1 MKKSFKKLGFV
12 SLAASS
18 VLLGSM
24 NATDLETYA
33 ALQKP
38 SHVFGNYAKKDS
50 GETHHTTTS
59 TLAPKD
65 SNPSTPQ
72 QEQQQAKSTATS
84 DSQEAKTLETTANT
98 DQTTATTDKAYTTS
112 TDSSVKSVAENVES
126 DNTTVQGDEKT
137 LEKAVDQVQAD
148 ATSKDFNETTFT
160 TDQKA
165 EQAAEQNLQKAE
177 NKLKTDEGAL
187 DSALQQQQ
195 AKSTATSDSQE
206 AKTLET
212 TANTDQTTATTDK
225 AYTTSTDSSVKSVAE
240 NVESDNTT
248 VQGDEKTLEKAV
260 DQVQADA
267 TSKDFNET
275 TFTTDQKAE
284 QAAEQNLQKAENKL
298 KTDEGALDSALQQQQ
313 AKNTL
318 IKDTATVKGFNSVSV
333 SAMDTTL
340 SGVKTMYQQT
350 ETISTLLSGNS
361 GLGSVISNAQGL
373 SSAFS
378 ALESAQNTLKGYL
391 DSSSATI
398 GQLTNGS
405 NAVVGA
411 LDQAIAQVDTALAD
425 LAANVAD
432 TPKTQAATLVTADNS
447 TTNSTTT
454 DAINFLSA
462 LKNNLTAQK
471 DAFMNVHK
479 NIQTAVAQAQAT
491 YKPSVMNTNNYGQ
504 MYGVDAMAGY
514 KWFFGKTKRFGFRTY
529 GYYSYNHANLS
540 FVGSQLGIMEG
551 ASQVNN
557 FTYGVGFDALYNFY
571 ESKEGYNTAGLFMG
585 FGLGGDSFIVQGESY
600 LKSQMNICN
609 NTAGCSASMN
619 TSYFQMPVEFG
630 FRSNFSKHSGIEVG
644 FKLPLFTNQFYK
656 ERSVDE
662 SVDVFYKRNFSIYF
676 NYMINF

>member
-12 SLAASS
+12 SLATSS

-24 NATDLETYA
+24 NATDLQTYA

-38 SHVFGNYAKKDS
+38 SHVFGNYAEKDKEKEEGSKKEVPTGFTNGS
-50 GETHHTTTS
+50 GKSNSGS
-59 TLAPKD
+59 TP
-65 SNPSTPQ
+65 TPQ
-72 QEQQQAKSTATS
+72 QQAQTTATS
-84 DSQEAKTLETTANT
+84 DKTEATTLEN
-98 DQTTATTDKAYTTS
+98 TATTDNTTAAADKAYESS
-112 TDSSVKSVAENVES
+112 TYDSTVSGAAQKVETDNIAVQTAEQALKSAVE
-126 DNTTVQGDEKT
+126 K
-137 LEKAVDQVQAD
+137 VQAD
-148 ATSKDFNETTFT
+148 ANATDFNETTFK
-160 TDQKA
+160 TDQVA
-165 EQAAEQNLQKAE
+165 EQTAEK
-177 NKLKTDEGAL
+177 
-187 DSALQQQQ
+187 ALQQ
-195 AKSTATSDSQE
+195 AESK
-206 AKTLET
+206 L
-212 TANTDQTTATTDK
+212 NTDQQTL
-225 AYTTSTDSSVKSVAE
+225 
-240 NVESDNTT
+240 NT
-248 VQGDEKTLEKAV
+248 
-260 DQVQADA
+260 
-267 TSKDFNET
+267 
-275 TFTTDQKAE
+275 
-284 QAAEQNLQKAENKL
+284 
-298 KTDEGALDSALQQQQ
+298 ALQDQTKTPTPSTPPTKEEPKHTASSGTPSSTTPP
-313 AKNTL
+313 AKKDETSGGTSGNTVASQL
-318 IKDTATVKGFNSVSV
+318 TKDTTMVNNLKSVSV
-333 SAMDTTL
+333 SGMNTTL
-340 SGVKTMYQQT
+340 SGVETMSQQT
-350 ETISTLLSGNS
+350 ATIGNLLNSSTDLS
-361 GLGSVISNAQGL
+361 SVIPNAQGL
-373 SSAFS
+373 NSAFS

-391 DSSSATI
+391 NSSSATI

-411 LDQAIAQVDTALAD
+411 LDKAINQVDMALSD
-425 LAANVAD
+425 LSAAD
-432 TPKTQAATLVTADNS
+432 TQKTQAVTLAAASDSAT
-447 TTNSTTT
+447 TTT
-454 DAINFLSA
+454 DAINFLNA

-491 YKPSVMNTNNYGQ
+491 YTPSVINTNNYGQ

-514 KWFFGKTKRFGFRTY
+514 KWFFGKTKRFGFRSY

-571 ESKEGYNTAGLFMG
+571 ESKEGYNTAGLFLG

-600 LKSQMNICN
+600 LKSQMHICN

-656 ERSVDE
+656 ERGVDG

>member
-12 SLAASS
+12 SLVASG

-38 SHVFGNYAKKDS
+38 SHVFGNYAKKDKDNKS
-50 GETHHTTTS
+50 TS
-59 TLAPKD
+59 D
-65 SNPSTPQ
+65 SPT
-72 QEQQQAKSTATS
+72 QQQAQTQAQNTASS
-84 DSQEAKTLETTANT
+84 DSKEATTLENTAST
-98 DQTTATTDKAYTTS
+98 DNTTATTDEAYTTS
-112 TDSSVKSVAENVES
+112 TDTTVADAAKQVET
-126 DNTTVQGDEKT
+126 DNTAVQNDEKT
-137 LEKAVDQVQAD
+137 LKTDVAKVQAD
-148 ATSKDFNETTFT
+148 ASAKDFDETTFKA
-160 TDQKA
+160 DQATEQTA
-165 EQAAEQNLQKAE
+165 EK
-177 NKLKTDEGAL
+177 
-187 DSALQQQQ
+187 ALQQ
-195 AKSTATSDSQE
+195 AESK
-206 AKTLET
+206 L
-212 TANTDQTTATTDK
+212 NTDQQTLNTALQDQTKTPTPSTPPTKEEPKHTASSGTPAPLTPPAKKDE
-225 AYTTSTDSSVKSVAE
+225 TSGTPSASGSSVVSQL
-240 NVESDNTT
+240 T
-248 VQGDEKTLEKAV
+248 
-260 DQVQADA
+260 
-267 TSKDFNET
+267 
-275 TFTTDQKAE
+275 
-284 QAAEQNLQKAENKL
+284 
-298 KTDEGALDSALQQQQ
+298 
-313 AKNTL
+313 
-318 IKDTATVKGFNSVSV
+318 KDTTMVNNLKSVSV
-333 SAMDTTL
+333 SGMNTTL
-340 SGVKTMYQQT
+340 SGVETMSKQT
-350 ETISTLLSGNS
+350 ATISALLSGNPN
-361 GLGSVISNAQGL
+361 LGSVIPNAQGL

-391 DSSSATI
+391 DSSSTTI

-405 NAVVGA
+405 NAVVGT
-411 LDQAIAQVDTALAD
+411 LDKAINQVDMALSD
-425 LAANVAD
+425 LATAD
-432 TPKTQAATLVTADNS
+432 TQKTQAVTLATTGSS

-462 LKNNLTAQK
+462 LKNNLMAQK

-491 YKPSVMNTNNYGQ
+491 YTPSVINTNNYGQ

-551 ASQVNN
+551 SSQVNN

-571 ESKEGYNTAGLFMG
+571 ESKEGYNTAGLFLG

-600 LKSQMNICN
+600 LKSQMQICN

-656 ERSVDE
+656 ERGIDG

>member
-12 SLAASS
+12 SLATSS

-38 SHVFGNYAKKDS
+38 SHVFGNYAEKES
-50 GETHHTTTS
+50 GS
-59 TLAPKD
+59 TNGSGK
-65 SNPSTPQ
+65 SNSGSTPTPSTPPTK
-72 QEQQQAKSTATS
+72 EEPKKTASSEPAPSTPPTKTEPSSTGNSVA
-84 DSQEAKTLETTANT
+84 SQLVK
-98 DQTTATTDKAYTTS
+98 DATT
-112 TDSSVKSVAENVES
+112 VN
-126 DNTTVQGDEKT
+126 
-137 LEKAVDQVQAD
+137 
-148 ATSKDFNETTFT
+148 
-160 TDQKA
+160 
-165 EQAAEQNLQKAE
+165 NLK
-177 NKLKTDEGAL
+177 
-187 DSALQQQQ
+187 
-195 AKSTATSDSQE
+195 
-206 AKTLET
+206 
-212 TANTDQTTATTDK
+212 
-225 AYTTSTDSSVKSVAE
+225 
-240 NVESDNTT
+240 
-248 VQGDEKTLEKAV
+248 
-260 DQVQADA
+260 
-267 TSKDFNET
+267 
-275 TFTTDQKAE
+275 
-284 QAAEQNLQKAENKL
+284 
-298 KTDEGALDSALQQQQ
+298 
-313 AKNTL
+313 
-318 IKDTATVKGFNSVSV
+318 SVSV
-333 SAMDTTL
+333 SGMNTTL
-340 SGVKTMYQQT
+340 SGVETMVQQT
-350 ETISTLLSGNS
+350 STISTLLNS
-361 GLGSVISNAQGL
+361 TTDLSSVISNAQGL
-373 SSAFS
+373 SSAFG

-411 LDQAIAQVDTALAD
+411 LDKAINQVDMALAD
-425 LAANVAD
+425 LSVAD
-432 TPKTQAATLVTADNS
+432 TQKTQAVTLATTDG
-447 TTNSTTT
+447 STTT
-454 DAINFLSA
+454 DAINFLNA
-462 LKNNLTAQK
+462 LKSNLTAQK

-491 YKPSVMNTNNYGQ
+491 YTPSVINTNNYGQ

-540 FVGSQLGIMEG
+540 FVGSKLGIMEG

-571 ESKEGYNTAGLFMG
+571 ESKESYNTAGLFLG

-600 LKSQMNICN
+600 LKSQMQICN

-656 ERSVDE
+656 ERGVDG

>member
-12 SLAASS
+12 SLAASG

-38 SHVFGNYAKKDS
+38 SHVFGNYAEKDKDS
-50 GETHHTTTS
+50 KLTS
-59 TLAPKD
+59 D
-65 SNPSTPQ
+65 SPT
-72 QEQQQAKSTATS
+72 QQQAQTQAQTTATS
-84 DSQEAKTLETTANT
+84 DKTEATTLEN
-98 DQTTATTDKAYTTS
+98 TATTDNTTAAADKAYESS
-112 TDSSVKSVAENVES
+112 TYDSTVSGAAQKVETDNIAVQTAEQALKSAVE
-126 DNTTVQGDEKT
+126 K
-137 LEKAVDQVQAD
+137 VQAD
-148 ATSKDFNETTFT
+148 ANATDFNETTFK
-160 TDQKA
+160 TDQVA
-165 EQAAEQNLQKAE
+165 EQTAEK
-177 NKLKTDEGAL
+177 
-187 DSALQQQQ
+187 ALQQ
-195 AKSTATSDSQE
+195 AESK
-206 AKTLET
+206 L
-212 TANTDQTTATTDK
+212 NTDQQTLNTALQDQTKTPTPSTLPTKKDDTSGSGGDK
-225 AYTTSTDSSVKSVAE
+225 HTASSGTPAPSASSVASQLVK
-240 NVESDNTT
+240 DTTT
-248 VQGDEKTLEKAV
+248 V
-260 DQVQADA
+260 
-267 TSKDFNET
+267 N
-275 TFTTDQKAE
+275 
-284 QAAEQNLQKAENKL
+284 NLK
-298 KTDEGALDSALQQQQ
+298 
-313 AKNTL
+313 
-318 IKDTATVKGFNSVSV
+318 SVSV
-333 SAMDTTL
+333 SGMNTTL
-340 SGVKTMYQQT
+340 SGVETMSQQSA
-350 ETISTLLSGNS
+350 TIGNLLNSSTDLS
-361 GLGSVISNAQGL
+361 SVIPNAQGL

-405 NAVVGA
+405 NAVLGA
-411 LDQAIAQVDTALAD
+411 LDKAINQVDMALAD
-425 LAANVAD
+425 LSATD
-432 TPKTQAATLVTADNS
+432 TQKTQAVTLATTDNS

-454 DAINFLSA
+454 DAINFLNA
-462 LKNNLTAQK
+462 LKNNLMAQK

-491 YKPSVMNTNNYGQ
+491 YTPSVINTNNYGQ

-514 KWFFGKTKRFGFRTY
+514 KWFFGKTKRFGFRSY

-571 ESKEGYNTAGLFMG
+571 ESKEGYNTAGLFVG

-600 LKSQMNICN
+600 LKSQMQICN

-656 ERSVDE
+656 ERGVDG

>member
-12 SLAASS
+12 SLATSS

-38 SHVFGNYAKKDS
+38 SHVFGNYAKKS
-50 GETHHTTTS
+50 N
-59 TLAPKD
+59 KD
-65 SNPSTPQ
+65 SELSSDSPT
-72 QEQQQAKSTATS
+72 QQQAQNTASS
-84 DSQEAKTLETTANT
+84 DSQEATTLEN
-98 DQTTATTDKAYTTS
+98 TATTDNTTATADETYTKSADATVAKAAQ
-112 TDSSVKSVAENVES
+112 SVET
-126 DNTTVQGDEKT
+126 DNTAVQNDEKT
-137 LEKAVDQVQAD
+137 LEADVTKVENDAKAEKFDEKTFQAD
-148 ATSKDFNETTFT
+148 
-160 TDQKA
+160 QQA
-165 EQAAEQNLQKAE
+165 EQTAETNLQKAE
-177 NKLKTDEGAL
+177 NQLTNDQNA
-187 DSALQQQQ
+187 
-195 AKSTATSDSQE
+195 
-206 AKTLET
+206 LET
-212 TANTDQTTATTDK
+212 ALKDQTPSTPPTKETPPAKKDETSGTPSSSGGTGGEHHTASSGTPPASSTPP
-225 AYTTSTDSSVKSVAE
+225 TPTPSTSGG
-240 NVESDNTT
+240 NTI
-248 VQGDEKTLEKAV
+248 
-260 DQVQADA
+260 
-267 TSKDFNET
+267 TSQLT
-275 TFTTDQKAE
+275 
-284 QAAEQNLQKAENKL
+284 
-298 KTDEGALDSALQQQQ
+298 
-313 AKNTL
+313 
-318 IKDTATVKGFNSVSV
+318 KDTTMVNNLKSVSV
-333 SAMDTTL
+333 SAMNTTL
-340 SGVKTMYQQT
+340 SGVTQLSQQT
-350 ETISTLLSGNS
+350 AAISTLLSGNPS
-361 GLGSVISNAQGL
+361 LGSVISNAQGL

-411 LDQAIAQVDTALAD
+411 LDKAINQVDMALAD
-425 LAANVAD
+425 LATAD
-432 TPKTQAATLVTADNS
+432 TQKTQAVALVATSDSAT
-447 TTNSTTT
+447 TTT

-462 LKNNLTAQK
+462 LKTNLMAQK

-491 YKPSVMNTNNYGQ
+491 YMPSVINTNNYGQ

-514 KWFFGKTKRFGFRTY
+514 KWFFGKKKRFGFRSY

-571 ESKEGYNTAGLFMG
+571 ESKEGYNTAGLFLG

-600 LKSQMNICN
+600 LKSQMRICN
-609 NTAGCSASMN
+609 DTAGCSASMN

-644 FKLPLFTNQFYK
+644 LKLPLFTNQFYK
-656 ERSVDE
+656 ERGVDG

>member
-12 SLAASS
+12 SLAASG

-38 SHVFGNYAKKDS
+38 SHVFGNYAEKDKDS
-50 GETHHTTTS
+50 KLTS
-59 TLAPKD
+59 D
-65 SNPSTPQ
+65 SPT
-72 QEQQQAKSTATS
+72 QQQAQTQAQNTATN
-84 DSQEAKTLETTANT
+84 DSQEATTLENTAST
-98 DQTTATTDKAYTTS
+98 DNTTATTDETYT
-112 TDSSVKSVAENVES
+112 KSADTTVAGAAQKVET
-126 DNTTVQGDEKT
+126 DNTAVQSAEQTLKT
-137 LEKAVDQVQAD
+137 DVAKVQAD
-148 ATSKDFNETTFT
+148 ASAKDFDETTFQA
-160 TDQKA
+160 D
-165 EQAAEQNLQKAE
+165 QAAEQTAETNLQKAE
-177 NKLKTDEGAL
+177 NQLTKD
-187 DSALQQQQ
+187 QN
-195 AKSTATSDSQE
+195 
-206 AKTLET
+206 TLET
-212 TANTDQTTATTDK
+212 ALKDQTPSTPTTPPTKEEPKHTASSGTPPAPESPPAKKDE
-225 AYTTSTDSSVKSVAE
+225 TSGTPSASGSSVASQL
-240 NVESDNTT
+240 T
-248 VQGDEKTLEKAV
+248 
-260 DQVQADA
+260 
-267 TSKDFNET
+267 
-275 TFTTDQKAE
+275 
-284 QAAEQNLQKAENKL
+284 
-298 KTDEGALDSALQQQQ
+298 
-313 AKNTL
+313 
-318 IKDTATVKGFNSVSV
+318 KDTTMVNNLKSVSV
-333 SAMDTTL
+333 SAMNTTL
-340 SGVKTMYQQT
+340 SGVETMSQQT
-350 ETISTLLSGNS
+350 ATIGNLLNSSTDLS
-361 GLGSVISNAQGL
+361 SVIPNAQEL
-373 SSAFS
+373 NSAFS

-411 LDQAIAQVDTALAD
+411 LDKAINQVDMALAD
-425 LAANVAD
+425 ISAAD
-432 TPKTQAATLVTADNS
+432 TQKTQAVTLATTGSS

-454 DAINFLSA
+454 DAINFLNA
-462 LKNNLTAQK
+462 LKTNLMAQK

-491 YKPSVMNTNNYGQ
+491 YTPSVINTNNYGQ

-514 KWFFGKTKRFGFRTY
+514 KWFFGKTKRFGFRSY

-571 ESKEGYNTAGLFMG
+571 ESKEGYNTAGLFVG

-600 LKSQMNICN
+600 LKSQMHICN

-656 ERSVDE
+656 ERGVDG

>member
-38 SHVFGNYAKKDS
+38 SHVFSNYAKKSNKGSELSSDS
-50 GETHHTTTS
+50 LTQQQAQNTAQSDTTQAT
-59 TLAPKD
+59 TLENTASSGTPT
-65 SNPSTPQ
+65 PSTPP
-72 QEQQQAKSTATS
+72 AKKDETS
-84 DSQEAKTLETTANT
+84 GSGDK
-98 DQTTATTDKAYTTS
+98 DQHTTS
-112 TDSSVKSVAENVES
+112 GTGGEHHTASSGAPAPETPPTPPAKKDETSGSGDKDQHTTSGTGGEHHTASSGTPDSSTPPTKKDETSGSGDKDQHTASGTGGTPSSSGGTGGEHHTAS
-126 DNTTVQGDEKT
+126 SGTPPASSTPPIPTPPTSGGNTI
-137 LEKAVDQVQAD
+137 
-148 ATSKDFNETTFT
+148 TSQLT
-160 TDQKA
+160 
-165 EQAAEQNLQKAE
+165 
-177 NKLKTDEGAL
+177 
-187 DSALQQQQ
+187 
-195 AKSTATSDSQE
+195 
-206 AKTLET
+206 
-212 TANTDQTTATTDK
+212 
-225 AYTTSTDSSVKSVAE
+225 
-240 NVESDNTT
+240 
-248 VQGDEKTLEKAV
+248 
-260 DQVQADA
+260 
-267 TSKDFNET
+267 
-275 TFTTDQKAE
+275 
-284 QAAEQNLQKAENKL
+284 
-298 KTDEGALDSALQQQQ
+298 
-313 AKNTL
+313 
-318 IKDTATVKGFNSVSV
+318 KDTTMVNNLKSVSV
-333 SAMDTTL
+333 SAMNTTL
-340 SGVKTMYQQT
+340 SGVTQLSQQT
-350 ETISTLLSGNS
+350 AAISNLLSGNPN
-361 GLGSVISNAQGL
+361 LGSVITNAQGL

-411 LDQAIAQVDTALAD
+411 LDKAINQVDMALAD
-425 LAANVAD
+425 LATAD
-432 TPKTQAATLVTADNS
+432 AQKTQAVALVAASDSAT
-447 TTNSTTT
+447 TTT
-454 DAINFLSA
+454 DAINFLNA
-462 LKNNLTAQK
+462 LKANLTAQK
-471 DAFMNVHK
+471 DAFMSVHK

-491 YKPSVMNTNNYGQ
+491 YTPSVINTNNYGQ

-514 KWFFGKTKRFGFRTY
+514 KWFFGKKKRFGFRSY

-571 ESKEGYNTAGLFMG
+571 ESKEGYNTAGLFLG

-600 LKSQMNICN
+600 LKSQMQICN
-609 NTAGCSASMN
+609 DTAGCSASMN

-644 FKLPLFTNQFYK
+644 LKLPLFTNQFYK
-656 ERSVDE
+656 ERGVDG

>member
-12 SLAASS
+12 SLVTSI

-38 SHVFGNYAKKDS
+38 SHVFGNYAEKDKDS
-50 GETHHTTTS
+50 KLTS
-59 TLAPKD
+59 D
-65 SNPSTPQ
+65 SPT
-72 QEQQQAKSTATS
+72 QQQTQTQAQNAAQS
-84 DSQEAKTLETTANT
+84 DSQEATALENTAAT
-98 DQTTATTDKAYTTS
+98 DNTTATTDETYKNSSDS
-112 TDSSVKSVAENVES
+112 TVAGATQKVET
-126 DNTTVQGDEKT
+126 DNTAVQSAEQTLKT
-137 LEKAVDQVQAD
+137 DVAKVQAD
-148 ATSKDFNETTFT
+148 ASAKDFDETTFT
-160 TDQKA
+160 KD
-165 EQAAEQNLQKAE
+165 QAAEQTAETDLQNAE
-177 NKLKTDEGAL
+177 EQLTNDQNALNTALKDQTPPTPPTPPAKKDETSGSGDKDQHTA
-187 DSALQQQQ
+187 SSGGTPAPETPP
-195 AKSTATSDSQE
+195 AKKD
-206 AKTLET
+206 ET
-212 TANTDQTTATTDK
+212 TGG
-225 AYTTSTDSSVKSVAE
+225 TSGSSVASQL
-240 NVESDNTT
+240 T
-248 VQGDEKTLEKAV
+248 
-260 DQVQADA
+260 
-267 TSKDFNET
+267 
-275 TFTTDQKAE
+275 
-284 QAAEQNLQKAENKL
+284 
-298 KTDEGALDSALQQQQ
+298 
-313 AKNTL
+313 
-318 IKDTATVKGFNSVSV
+318 KDTTMVNNFKSVSV
-333 SAMDTTL
+333 SAMNTTL
-340 SGVKTMYQQT
+340 SGVETMSQQT
-350 ETISTLLSGNS
+350 TTISSLLSGNPN
-361 GLGSVISNAQGL
+361 LGSVISNAQGL

-411 LDQAIAQVDTALAD
+411 LDKAINQVDMALAD
-425 LAANVAD
+425 LTTAD
-432 TPKTQAATLVTADNS
+432 TQKTQAVALAATSDSAT
-447 TTNSTTT
+447 TTT
-454 DAINFLSA
+454 DAINFLNA
-462 LKNNLTAQK
+462 LKTNLMDQK
-471 DAFMNVHK
+471 DAFMSVHK

-491 YKPSVMNTNNYGQ
+491 YTPSVINTNNYGQ

-514 KWFFGKTKRFGFRTY
+514 KWFFGKTKRFGFRSY

-571 ESKEGYNTAGLFMG
+571 ESKEGYNTAGLFLG

-600 LKSQMNICN
+600 LKSQMHICN

-644 FKLPLFTNQFYK
+644 LKLPLFTNQFYK
-656 ERSVDE
+656 ERGVDG

>member
-38 SHVFGNYAKKDS
+38 SHVFGNYAEKEKDS
-50 GETHHTTTS
+50 KLTS
-59 TLAPKD
+59 D
-65 SNPSTPQ
+65 SPT
-72 QEQQQAKSTATS
+72 QQQAQTQVQNTASS
-84 DSQEAKTLETTANT
+84 DSKEATTLENTAST
-98 DQTTATTDKAYTTS
+98 DNTTATTDEAYTTS
-112 TDSSVKSVAENVES
+112 TDTTVADVAKQVET
-126 DNTTVQGDEKT
+126 DNTAVQSADTVLQNAVTKVENDA
-137 LEKAVDQVQAD
+137 KA
-148 ATSKDFNETTFT
+148 KDFDETTFKADQATEQTAET
-160 TDQKA
+160 TLKNDENQLTKDQ
-165 EQAAEQNLQKAE
+165 
-177 NKLKTDEGAL
+177 
-187 DSALQQQQ
+187 S
-195 AKSTATSDSQE
+195 
-206 AKTLET
+206 TLET
-212 TANTDQTTATTDK
+212 VLKDQTPSTPSTPPAKKDETSGSGDKNQHTASSGTPSSS
-225 AYTTSTDSSVKSVAE
+225 TSGSSVANQLVK
-240 NVESDNTT
+240 
-248 VQGDEKTLEKAV
+248 
-260 DQVQADA
+260 DA
-267 TSKDFNET
+267 
-275 TFTTDQKAE
+275 
-284 QAAEQNLQKAENKL
+284 
-298 KTDEGALDSALQQQQ
+298 
-313 AKNTL
+313 
-318 IKDTATVKGFNSVSV
+318 ATVNSLKSVSV
-333 SAMDTTL
+333 SSMNTTL
-340 SGVKTMYQQT
+340 SGVETMSQQSA
-350 ETISTLLSGNS
+350 TIGNLLNSSTDLS
-361 GLGSVISNAQGL
+361 SVIPNAQGL
-373 SSAFS
+373 SDAFS
-378 ALESAQNTLKGYL
+378 TLASAQNTLKGYL

-411 LDQAIAQVDTALAD
+411 LDKAINQVDMALSD
-425 LAANVAD
+425 LATAD
-432 TPKTQAATLVTADNS
+432 TQKTQAVTLATASDSS
-447 TTNSTTT
+447 TTTT
-454 DAINFLSA
+454 DAINFLNA
-462 LKNNLTAQK
+462 LKTNLMAQK

-491 YKPSVMNTNNYGQ
+491 YTPSVINTNNYGQ

-514 KWFFGKTKRFGFRTY
+514 KWFFGKTKRFGFRSY

-571 ESKEGYNTAGLFMG
+571 ESKEGYNTAGLFLG

-600 LKSQMNICN
+600 LKSQMQICN

-656 ERSVDE
+656 ERGVDG

>member
-12 SLAASS
+12 SLVASG

-38 SHVFGNYAKKDS
+38 SHVFGNYAEKDKDS
-50 GETHHTTTS
+50 K
-59 TLAPKD
+59 L
-65 SNPSTPQ
+65 
-72 QEQQQAKSTATS
+72 TS
-84 DSQEAKTLETTANT
+84 DSPTQQQDQKVAQNTASSDSKEATTLENTAST
-98 DQTTATTDKAYTTS
+98 DNTTATTDEAYTTS
-112 TDSSVKSVAENVES
+112 TDTTVADAAKQVET
-126 DNTTVQGDEKT
+126 DNTAVQNDEKT
-137 LEKAVDQVQAD
+137 LKTDVAKVQAD
-148 ATSKDFNETTFT
+148 ASTKDFDETTFKA
-160 TDQKA
+160 DQQA
-165 EQAAEQNLQKAE
+165 EQTAETNLQKAE
-177 NKLKTDEGAL
+177 KTFDT
-187 DSALQQQQ
+187 DQSAL
-195 AKSTATSDSQE
+195 
-206 AKTLET
+206 
-212 TANTDQTTATTDK
+212 NTDLQDQTKTPTPPAKKDE
-225 AYTTSTDSSVKSVAE
+225 TSGTPSASGSSVASQL
-240 NVESDNTT
+240 T
-248 VQGDEKTLEKAV
+248 
-260 DQVQADA
+260 
-267 TSKDFNET
+267 
-275 TFTTDQKAE
+275 
-284 QAAEQNLQKAENKL
+284 
-298 KTDEGALDSALQQQQ
+298 
-313 AKNTL
+313 
-318 IKDTATVKGFNSVSV
+318 KDTTMVNNLKSVSV
-333 SAMDTTL
+333 SAMNTTL
-340 SGVKTMYQQT
+340 SGVTQLSQQT
-350 ETISTLLSGNS
+350 ATIGNLLNSSTD
-361 GLGSVISNAQGL
+361 LGSVISNAQGL

-378 ALESAQNTLKGYL
+378 TLESAQNTLKGYL

-411 LDQAIAQVDTALAD
+411 LDKAINQVDMALAD
-425 LAANVAD
+425 LSAAD
-432 TPKTQAATLVTADNS
+432 TQKTQAVTLATTGSS
-447 TTNSTTT
+447 TTTTT
-454 DAINFLSA
+454 DAINFLNA
-462 LKNNLTAQK
+462 LKSNLMAQK
-471 DAFMNVHK
+471 DAFMSVHK

-491 YKPSVMNTNNYGQ
+491 YTPSVINTNNYGQ

-514 KWFFGKTKRFGFRTY
+514 KWFFGKTKRFGFRSY

-571 ESKEGYNTAGLFMG
+571 ESKEGYNTAGLFVG

-600 LKSQMNICN
+600 LKSQMQICN

-656 ERSVDE
+656 ERGVDG